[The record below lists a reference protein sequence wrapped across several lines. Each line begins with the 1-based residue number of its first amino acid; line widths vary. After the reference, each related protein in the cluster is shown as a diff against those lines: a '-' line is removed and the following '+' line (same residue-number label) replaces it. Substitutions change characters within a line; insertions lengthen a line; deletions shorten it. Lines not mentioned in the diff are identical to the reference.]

1 MIFSGTWRP
10 WAAYKREYTESEMQG
25 PNLPPP
31 FDDIGRRQF
40 SFYPSITN
48 AEPNEW
54 LLRNANWSE
63 VQVVNSRTR
72 QEIWIP
78 RQYVGCISETD
89 DPLLIVDLTKELE
102 FREGAVWPRVKRVIE
117 MPLAANG
124 NANEARLKPWLRS
137 AREERT
143 TPAPVIGIRL
153 EDSAAS
159 KKGRVAAYLGVGA
172 ALLSLLVVV
181 VFRDWVFAPHVTA
194 APASEARLGLTGSD
208 DYAAVIRVLG
218 QPATDTWYPARSLPL
233 CALTYPQRDLMVI
246 LTGPDREHLRYAGAV
261 DLRRRVIDR
270 AAPIHGRPG
279 SAAALANLP
288 IF

>member
-1 MIFSGTWRP
+1 
-10 WAAYKREYTESEMQG
+10 MQG

-31 FDDIGRRQF
+31 FDDIGRRRF

-124 NANEARLKPWLRS
+124 NSDGVGLKPWLRQ
-137 AREERT
+137 ATGERK

-153 EDSAAS
+153 ERAASS
-159 KKGRVAAYLGVGA
+159 KKGRIAAYFGVGA

-194 APASEARLGLTGSD
+194 APVSEARLGLTSSD
-208 DYAAVIRVLG
+208 DYAAVVRRLG
-218 QPATDTWYPARSLPL
+218 QPTGDTWHPGEPLPFR
-233 CALTYPQRDLMVI
+233 ALTYQQRNLTVI
-246 LTGPDREHLRYAGAV
+246 LTGPDREHLHYAGAV
-261 DLRRRVIDR
+261 DSRWQVIDR
-270 AAPIHGRPG
+270 AKPLQDRRN
-279 SAAALANLP
+279 SAALANLP
-288 IF
+288 AF